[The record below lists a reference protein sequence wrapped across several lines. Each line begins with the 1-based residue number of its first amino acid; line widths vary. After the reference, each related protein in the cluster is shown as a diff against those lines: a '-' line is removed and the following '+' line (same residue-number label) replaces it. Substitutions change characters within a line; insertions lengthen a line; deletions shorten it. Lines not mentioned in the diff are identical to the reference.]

1 MLSRRS
7 LLASSAA
14 LAAGCSTLES
24 AFSPPGLPKETEIDW
39 AVFSGFI
46 SLYDPEG
53 ILNSD
58 ESMLQRGLAALAE
71 DKENPYGPQRGR
83 YNVTLRYAVYAED
96 LPELDPPPENREEV
110 LEYFAALLDAFSA
123 DLVAL
128 PPFLA
133 RLLGEEGLVLPLDR
147 FMGAEKS
154 AIEAS
159 FFPSVLEPGRGAGGL
174 YALPVG
180 ALPQMVTYDAVFFT
194 KRGVRPPDGSWDWD
208 DLVSNAAR
216 LTQRDADGEV
226 TRWGV
231 VTHGGIIGGIWWTLW
246 QNAAGVLEPETMRC
260 RLQEPDA
267 LEALQFFRDM
277 LHTHRVS
284 PAVSRGEL
292 YKLWTGVTP
301 HFAMQYS
308 TPALVPTTLD
318 FPLAELPRGKV
329 HAVPVSAD
337 LSIAI
342 AARTEKA
349 EAAYTALRG
358 VVGVMQE
365 RVHVPAER
373 EALARLGEFRKRL
386 RPDEV
391 TAIQRSMEHGHAMPQ
406 FGVQYAA
413 MGSIMEGLVR
423 GDDVATVVGTACAR
437 IGEHMQFCEANPIVF
452 RCLI

>member
-194 KRGVRPPDGSWDWD
+194 KWGVRPPDGSWDWD

-246 QNAAGVLEPETMRC
+246 QNEAGVLEPETMRC

-301 HFAMQYS
+301 HFAMKYS

-337 LSIAI
+337 LSVAI

-365 RVHVPAER
+365 LVHVPAER
-373 EALARLGEFRKRL
+373 ATLARLGEFRKRL

-437 IGEHMQFCEANPIVF
+437 IGEHMQFCEANPIDF

>member
-58 ESMLQRGLAALAE
+58 AIVLQRGLAALAE

-83 YNVTLRYAVYAED
+83 YNITLRYWKD
-96 LPELDPPPENREEV
+96 RPEPDPPPENREGV
-110 LEYFAALLDAFSA
+110 LEYFAELLDAFSA

-180 ALPQMVTYDAVFFT
+180 ALPQMVT
-194 KRGVRPPDGSWDWD
+194 
-208 DLVSNAAR
+208 L
-216 LTQRDADGEV
+216 
-226 TRWGV
+226 
-231 VTHGGIIGGIWWTLW
+231 
-246 QNAAGVLEPETMRC
+246 
-260 RLQEPDA
+260 
-267 LEALQFFRDM
+267 
-277 LHTHRVS
+277 
-284 PAVSRGEL
+284 
-292 YKLWTGVTP
+292 
-301 HFAMQYS
+301 
-308 TPALVPTTLD
+308 
-318 FPLAELPRGKV
+318 
-329 HAVPVSAD
+329 
-337 LSIAI
+337 
-342 AARTEKA
+342 
-349 EAAYTALRG
+349 
-358 VVGVMQE
+358 
-365 RVHVPAER
+365 
-373 EALARLGEFRKRL
+373 
-386 RPDEV
+386 
-391 TAIQRSMEHGHAMPQ
+391 
-406 FGVQYAA
+406 
-413 MGSIMEGLVR
+413 
-423 GDDVATVVGTACAR
+423 
-437 IGEHMQFCEANPIVF
+437 
-452 RCLI
+452 

>member
-58 ESMLQRGLAALAE
+58 EIVLQRGLAALAE

-83 YNVTLRYAVYAED
+83 YNITLRYWKD
-96 LPELDPPPENREEV
+96 WPEPDPPPENREGV
-110 LEYFAALLDAFSA
+110 LQYFAELLDAFSA

-208 DLVSNAAR
+208 DLVSNAVR

-342 AARTEKA
+342 AARTGKA

>member
-58 ESMLQRGLAALAE
+58 EIVLQRGLAALAE

-83 YNVTLRYAVYAED
+83 YNITLRYWKD
-96 LPELDPPPENREEV
+96 WPEPDPPPENREGV
-110 LEYFAALLDAFSA
+110 LEYFAELLDAFSA

-301 HFAMQYS
+301 HYAMHY
-308 TPALVPTTLD
+308 TIPAHIPNNLD

-342 AARTEKA
+342 AARTGKA

-365 RVHVPAER
+365 LVHVPAER

-391 TAIQRSMEHGHAMPQ
+391 TAIQRSMEHGRAMPQ

>member
-24 AFSPPGLPKETEIDW
+24 AFSPPGLPKETEVDW
-39 AVFSGFI
+39 AVFGGFI

-53 ILNSD
+53 TLSSD
-58 ESMLQRGLAALAE
+58 EIVLQRGLAALAE

-83 YNVTLRYAVYAED
+83 YNITLRYSKD
-96 LPELDPPPENREEV
+96 WPEPDPPPENREEI
-110 LEYFAALLDAFSA
+110 LEDIAELLDAFSA

-128 PPFLA
+128 PSPIV
-133 RLLGEEGLVLPLDR
+133 RLLGEEGLLLPLDR

-180 ALPQMVTYDAVFFT
+180 ALPQMVSYDASYFA
-194 KRGVRPPDGSWDWD
+194 KWGVPPPDGSWDWD
-208 DLVSNAAR
+208 DLVSNATR
-216 LTQRDADGEV
+216 LTQRDVDGEV

-231 VTHGGIIGGIWWTLW
+231 VTHGAIIGGIWWTLW
-246 QNAAGVLEPETMRC
+246 QNESGVLEPETMRC
-260 RLQEPDA
+260 RLQEPA
-267 LEALQFFRDM
+267 AMEALLFFRDL

-284 PAVSRGEL
+284 PAVSSGEL
-292 YKLWTGVTP
+292 YDLRTGVTP
-301 HFAMQYS
+301 HYAMHY
-308 TPALVPTTLD
+308 TIPAHIPNNLD

-342 AARTEKA
+342 AARTGKA

-358 VVGVMQE
+358 VVGAMQKF
-365 RVHVPAER
+365 VLVPAER

-386 RPDEV
+386 RPDEL
-391 TAIQRSMEHGHAMPQ
+391 TAIQRSMEHGRAMPQ

-437 IGEHMQFCEANPIVF
+437 IDEHQQFCEANPIDF

>member
-1 MLSRRS
+1 M
-7 LLASSAA
+7 
-14 LAAGCSTLES
+14 
-24 AFSPPGLPKETEIDW
+24 F
-39 AVFSGFI
+39 
-46 SLYDPEG
+46 
-53 ILNSD
+53 
-58 ESMLQRGLAALAE
+58 
-71 DKENPYGPQRGR
+71 
-83 YNVTLRYAVYAED
+83 
-96 LPELDPPPENREEV
+96 

-194 KRGVRPPDGSWDWD
+194 KWGVRPPDGSWDWD

-246 QNAAGVLEPETMRC
+246 QNEAGVLEPETMRC
-260 RLQEPDA
+260 RLQEPEA

-301 HFAMQYS
+301 HFAMKYS

-365 RVHVPAER
+365 LVHVPAER
-373 EALARLGEFRKRL
+373 ATLARLGEFRKRL

-423 GDDVATVVGTACAR
+423 GADVATVVGTACAR